1 MNKLSFVCRGG
12 ERERDE
18 VRKFECVFV
27 KENKRLNENE
37 KVCVPKGG
45 DEGRVSA
52 CERVCARMLA

>member
-12 ERERDE
+12 EREGEREREE

-37 KVCVPKGG
+37 KKCVFRREETRG
-45 DEGRVSA
+45 E
-52 CERVCARMLA
+52 